1 MDKFKPDDQQYR
13 REFIAD
19 LNNMTMK
26 EGADPE
32 IFLAEVQD
40 LANKLHYLGEG
51 VSDARLADIVLQGL
65 PPLYDELHLMAD
77 MDSGFTFAKIEQT
90 TRNMGDLY
98 FGDDSDSDS
107 DSSIDSGDDGDTE
120 GSDAEMDTDLIEPDG
135 CERRPPD
142 GKDRQLRS
150 KGPLTDT
157 TSRDLSAKQRR
168 ALRQLALT
176 VSSNATS
183 PFVPPASIPTRN
195 TFKQAIQS
203 PFRANQRTL
212 LCIAASK
219 ELHVERLDVK
229 TAFLNAPVEENVWV
243 YQAPGFEEND
253 PATGK
258 TQGHGYIKVS
268 QGNYVKSILRK
279 FDFHESN
286 PAPTPGTGR
295 PLAWKPNGAV
305 YLDKSGTKKY
315 QEQAGTLMYMVNTT
329 RWDIAHAV
337 LGLTKGMAAP
347 TEEHLVAA
355 KKGSSLPRGTPD
367 LPTVYHK
374 GPLELVGFND
384 SVFAGEL
391 ESRLSCTGFF
401 FMLGRGVISSA
412 SVLQKTIAQS
422 TTEAELIALNGAS
435 QEEGIYLLNRLREL
449 GVDIDKFKLFS
460 DAMTVNRTPGAGG
473 ALGVALREGCGI
485 GSVALS

>member
-1 MDKFKPDDQQYR
+1 MDKFKPDDQQHR
-13 REFIAD
+13 RELIAD
-19 LNNMTMK
+19 LNNMIMK

-65 PPLYDELHLMAD
+65 PPSYDQLRLMAD
-77 MDSGFTFAKIEQT
+77 MESGFTFAKVEQT
-90 TRNMGDLY
+90 ARNMYKSRSRGRLQQRYHHQRDTHLRDSETGVVLTGALTKCDTWPVSKSIQQAHRKTAGHKAIAPLERVCTDIIGPTSPPAKEAIATGDLY
-98 FGDDSDSDS
+98 FSDDSDSDS
-107 DSSIDSGDDGDTE
+107 SVDSGDDGVTE
-120 GSDAEMDTDLIEPDG
+120 GSDAQMDDYPIEPDG
-135 CERRPPD
+135 
-142 GKDRQLRS
+142 
-150 KGPLTDT
+150 
-157 TSRDLSAKQRR
+157 
-168 ALRQLALT
+168 
-176 VSSNATS
+176 
-183 PFVPPASIPTRN
+183 
-195 TFKQAIQS
+195 
-203 PFRANQRTL
+203 QRTL

-258 TQGHGYIKVS
+258 TQG
-268 QGNYVKSILRK
+268 
-279 FDFHESN
+279 
-286 PAPTPGTGR
+286 
-295 PLAWKPNGAV
+295 
-305 YLDKSGTKKY
+305 
-315 QEQAGTLMYMVNTT
+315 
-329 RWDIAHAV
+329 
-337 LGLTKGMAAP
+337 MAAP

-355 KKGSSLPRGTPD
+355 KKGSSLRYLRGTPD

-391 ESRLSCTGFF
+391 ENRLSCTGFF
-401 FMLGRGVISSA
+401 FMLVGGFISSA

-435 QEEGIYLLNRLREL
+435 QEGIYLLNRLREL

-460 DAMTVNRTPGAGG
+460 DAMSALSLSSQAMFSSRTKYITTKYH
-473 ALGVALREGCGI
+473 LLRE
-485 GSVALS
+485 SVESGRVLVSHVPIALQLSDLLTKNLPKPTFLRLREMVQSFDTFEVQK